1 MEETVRALGRPATG
15 GMTSAGESRMPA
27 TRKDSNGNHGFLGPV
42 AIIVLLMS
50 GYWLITEWHTLPGLI
65 HSAFAAIR

>member
-1 MEETVRALGRPATG
+1 
-15 GMTSAGESRMPA
+15 MPA